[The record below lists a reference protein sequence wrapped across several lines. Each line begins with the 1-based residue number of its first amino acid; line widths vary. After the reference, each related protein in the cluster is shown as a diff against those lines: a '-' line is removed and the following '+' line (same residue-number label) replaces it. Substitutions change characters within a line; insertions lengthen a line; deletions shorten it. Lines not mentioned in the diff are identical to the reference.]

1 MSYGRILGR
10 LLIYDSCEHQKINK
24 LAESHFTLPDED
36 DDSMENKTF
45 FKYKENDYELRNHL

>member
-1 MSYGRILGR
+1 MSYGRILWRYPGR

-36 DDSMENKTF
+36 DDSMDE
-45 FKYKENDYELRNHL
+45 E